1 MRSISCTPVLPGKVL
16 CSSCQELTNLI
27 TKLQKRRQSAP
38 LLPVEES
45 TQVDDSAVIE
55 LAEIQSKVKNPIC
68 RWANCAVGKLDTV
81 RDLIEHV
88 RSYHIPTQSGAPHQ
102 RSYKCEW
109 EGCTSIPKQKKQL
122 LLNHITDKHT
132 GKYWS
137 FPLAPKVKTKKNIYW
152 VHFAVNA
159 QLYYT
164 SCFCT
169 CFSLLSYYYNEDNQ
183 IIRYYW
189 ATSVMHIYFQVP
201 LIKRW
206 EWMFYMICLTT
217 LQNVVL
223 PGDGTM
229 KL

>member
-1 MRSISCTPVLPGKVL
+1 MYIDGVNILQLTSPSPRTTASPGLARASPRITRQCRTVDYTKYKETIERFFTCSFTTEVKWNQQVIGLMFLDIRGVAHMRSISCTPVLPGKVL

-132 GKYWS
+132 GKY
-137 FPLAPKVKTKKNIYW
+137 
-152 VHFAVNA
+152 
-159 QLYYT
+159 
-164 SCFCT
+164 
-169 CFSLLSYYYNEDNQ
+169 
-183 IIRYYW
+183 
-189 ATSVMHIYFQVP
+189 
-201 LIKRW
+201 
-206 EWMFYMICLTT
+206 
-217 LQNVVL
+217 
-223 PGDGTM
+223 
-229 KL
+229 